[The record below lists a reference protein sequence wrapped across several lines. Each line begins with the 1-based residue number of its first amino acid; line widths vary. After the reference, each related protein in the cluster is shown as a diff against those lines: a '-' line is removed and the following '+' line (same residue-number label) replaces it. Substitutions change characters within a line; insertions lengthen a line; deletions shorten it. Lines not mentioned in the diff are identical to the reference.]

1 METLTR
7 REWNRRALTA
17 MAVLGVGGCATMSPQ
32 EEVALGDKAAKEVE
46 QTMGLVRDPRIL
58 EYVRAIAGRLAQ
70 AAQPGE
76 VRWNVNV
83 ADDTEP
89 NAFAA
94 PGGWVYVTRG
104 LLPYVNSEDELAG
117 VLGHEMAHVLE
128 RHSAR
133 AASAATPFAVLF
145 GVPAA
150 ILGTVSPTL
159 GGIVGGTGRLA
170 SGAVLASYS
179 RDQEHDADTRGIALA
194 ARSGWKPEALAT
206 FLHTLDGVEALAGG
220 DPNRTGFF
228 SSHPS
233 GPDRIASIHAKAR
246 GQSRAAT
253 APFAASHEA
262 FVARLENVLVG
273 DNPETGV
280 FLDSLFVHPDLDIAM
295 EMPPR
300 WKTLNTSDTAGAVA
314 MPDKDAV
321 VLLGVVGPGDDPVA
335 AAKADGV
342 KDPHLARVQRVAGSS
357 PPAARLLADTR
368 DGDRVALT
376 WVAHRG
382 VVIRIAGI
390 TKVRAWDRHGPT
402 LQRAAASLRPL
413 RPADRERIMESRL
426 RVRPARAGE
435 TLGQVLERGG
445 SAWNA
450 ARIAVANGVAPDA
463 RLEAGWPVKV
473 PVIQRYTPAPRS

>member
-7 REWNRRALTA
+7 REWNRRALVA
-17 MAVLGVGGCATMSPQ
+17 MAALGIGGCATMSPQ
-32 EEVALGDKAAKEVE
+32 EEVALGAKEAKE
-46 QTMGLVRDPRIL
+46 IESSMGLVRDGRIV

-70 AAQPGE
+70 AAQPSE
-76 VRWNVNV
+76 VRWEVNV

-89 NAFAA
+89 NAFAV

-133 AASAATPFAVLF
+133 AASRATPFAVLF

-170 SGAVLASYS
+170 TGAVLASYS
-179 RDQEHDADTRGIALA
+179 RDQEHEADTRGIALA
-194 ARSGWKPEALAT
+194 ARGGWNAEALAT
-206 FLHTLDGVEALAGG
+206 FLHTLDGVEALGGG
-220 DPNRTGFF
+220 DPSRTGFF

-233 GPDRIASIHAKAR
+233 GPDRIASIRTKAR
-246 GQSRAAT
+246 GQSRASV
-253 APFAASHEA
+253 APFAGSREA
-262 FVARLENVLVG
+262 FVARLEGVVVG
-273 DNPETGV
+273 DNPEAGV
-280 FLDSLFVHPDLDIAM
+280 FLDSLFVHPDLDFAI

-300 WKTLNTSDTAGAVA
+300 WKTLNTAEVAGAVA

-321 VLLGVVGPGDDPVA
+321 VLVGVVGEGDDPVA
-335 AAKADGV
+335 GAKAEGV
-342 KDPHLARVQRVAGSS
+342 RDPHLARVQRVTGSN
-357 PPAARLLADTR
+357 PPAARLVADTR

-376 WVAHRG
+376 WIAHRG
-382 VVIRIAGI
+382 VILRVAGI
-390 TKVRAWDRHGPT
+390 TKVRAWERHGPT
-402 LQRAAASLRPL
+402 LERAASSLRPL

-426 RVRPARAGE
+426 RIRPARAGE
-435 TLGQVLERGG
+435 TVAQVLARGG
-445 SAWNA
+445 STWNA
-450 ARIAVANGVAPDA
+450 ARAAVANGVAPDA

-473 PVIQRYTPAPRS
+473 AVAQRYTPTPRS